1 MPPMHGGGHRC
12 QAAGSGPEQECSSQ
26 EHNHS
31 QGALN
36 WQVLFWTAG
45 TKLALVSKP
54 EDQSC
59 IPSPGVSSC
68 WRCLLAL
75 PPMPGECPGPMAQGP
90 LSLHTGSK
98 CPDARKGRSVLGE
111 PVCLRGQQIHRP
123 PRVQDRAP
131 GPWRPPSAAR
141 RCPLPPGTE
150 H

>member
-68 WRCLLAL
+68 WRCLL
-75 PPMPGECPGPMAQGP
+75 CPVNVQGRW
-90 LSLHTGSK
+90 
-98 CPDARKGRSVLGE
+98 RKVRYLYTRVPNVLTLGRDEAS
-111 PVCLRGQQIHRP
+111 
-123 PRVQDRAP
+123 
-131 GPWRPPSAAR
+131 
-141 RCPLPPGTE
+141 
-150 H
+150 